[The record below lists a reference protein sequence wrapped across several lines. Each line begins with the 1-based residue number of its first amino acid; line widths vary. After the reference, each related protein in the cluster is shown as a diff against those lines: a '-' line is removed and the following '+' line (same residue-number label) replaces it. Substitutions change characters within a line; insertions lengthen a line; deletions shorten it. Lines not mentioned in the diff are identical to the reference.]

1 MARGTDGATGPAVS
15 KPVRVSSSGAAARP
29 AKSVQGRQL
38 PGFVN
43 DATQFLRSV
52 IAELNRVS
60 WPDRQTVTASTV
72 VVVFVLVVT
81 ALYLAGWDLV
91 LAKLFQQ
98 ILQP

>member
-1 MARGTDGATGPAVS
+1 MPRGTDGATGPALS
-15 KPVRVSSSGAAARP
+15 KPARAASSGAAARP
-29 AKSVQGRQL
+29 AKSVQGRRL
-38 PGFVN
+38 PSVVS
-43 DATQFLRSV
+43 DAVQFLRSV
-52 IAELNRVS
+52 MAELNRVS

-72 VVVFVLVVT
+72 VVVFVLIVT